1 MKEIT
6 MEAPMNGMR
15 VLLALAGV
23 LALSNCATTQET
35 VQDCKKS
42 ASSYCDRT
50 VGAKGASAGGPG
62 AADPAA
68 RNAAYQKCMDTQLET
83 CRAQ

>member
-1 MKEIT
+1 

-50 VGAKGASAGGPG
+50 VGAKGATADGPG